1 MRHLI
6 LYHTAHSLSNYF
18 AQIFLVSS
26 GFSACRRR
34 GLPRPIAVPRP
45 SPRGPLHPKFHLAFG
60 VAESPQGDS
69 LYASPA
75 GPYFSM
81 KKSNQKSLGE
91 DPETPYAS
99 EPSRPETLRIPGAG
113 LDDADKEPQAHF
125 NLVPANRLQEVTLP
139 KNLRVIPADMF
150 YGCSALEKVVLPEQ
164 LERIEASAFA
174 YCEALTEIDLPEG
187 VQFLGRNAF
196 ERCGFV
202 NIRIPDSV
210 TEIEGNPF
218 KNCKALRTVELLP
231 NHPLLTVQEGMLID
245 HVHQRV
251 LRRLTTDAVCIV
263 PEGIKEIA
271 DGAFGRIPELTEI
284 TLPDSLKRIGEAA
297 FIYCGMR
304 EITIPKGAAEIER
317 AAFLH
322 CDQLETVHLQEGL
335 RVIGWDAFW
344 ECSKLTDIQLP
355 KTLEQIGL
363 RAFEHCTSLKQ
374 LTIPASITTLYADFV
389 DDGTELLVERGS
401 PMEEWLQEKGYAY
414 TMVEAE

>member
-45 SPRGPLHPKFHLAFG
+45 SPRDPLHSKFHLAFG

-139 KNLRVIPADMF
+139 SLWVEQAAICPDGPSPATGEGDGVGADAPAATLGAYLRRRTDD
-150 YGCSALEKVVLPEQ
+150 
-164 LERIEASAFA
+164 AFA
-174 YCEALTEIDLPEG
+174 SFVSSTASD
-187 VQFLGRNAF
+187 RK
-196 ERCGFV
+196 GFV
-202 NIRIPDSV
+202 KGESV
-210 TEIEGNPF
+210 P
-218 KNCKALRTVELLP
+218 LDPVLLP
-231 NHPLLTVQEGMLID
+231 FAGAKGRPPRRAVLI
-245 HVHQRV
+245 VT
-251 LRRLTTDAVCIV
+251 LR
-263 PEGIKEIA
+263 
-271 DGAFGRIPELTEI
+271 
-284 TLPDSLKRIGEAA
+284 
-297 FIYCGMR
+297 
-304 EITIPKGAAEIER
+304 
-317 AAFLH
+317 
-322 CDQLETVHLQEGL
+322 
-335 RVIGWDAFW
+335 
-344 ECSKLTDIQLP
+344 
-355 KTLEQIGL
+355 
-363 RAFEHCTSLKQ
+363 
-374 LTIPASITTLYADFV
+374 
-389 DDGTELLVERGS
+389 
-401 PMEEWLQEKGYAY
+401 
-414 TMVEAE
+414 